1 MWMKIWTVVGT
12 IVVALMPQNAAAT
25 TYVID
30 PMHTYPSLEMP
41 HMGLS
46 IWRGKFDKTSGTV
59 VYDAAAKTGSVDINV
74 ATTSIDFGLADM
86 HAEAIK
92 AEWLDVEKYPTMTY
106 KGTLR
111 FDGDKPAAIDGQLT
125 LRGVTKP
132 LVLKINSFKCIE
144 HPYYKKQVCGA
155 DAEGDVD
162 RAEYG
167 MTQYTQEGAGILHLR
182 IQVEGIKKDE

>member
-1 MWMKIWTVVGT
+1 MWRWS
-12 IVVALMPQNAAAT
+12 PQDVAAT

-30 PMHTYPSLEMP
+30 PVHTYPSLEMP

-59 VYDAAAKTGSVDINV
+59 VYDAAAKTGSVDIIV
-74 ATTSIDFGLADM
+74 ETSSIDFGLADM
-86 HAEAIK
+86 HTEAIK
-92 AEWLDVEKYPTMTY
+92 PDWLDVEKYPTMKY

-111 FDGDKPAAIDGQLT
+111 FEGDKPVAVDGQLT

-132 LVLKINSFKCIE
+132 LVLKINSFKCME
-144 HPYYKKQVCGA
+144 HPFYKKEACGA

-162 RAEYG
+162 RAQFG
-167 MTQYTQEGAGILHLR
+167 MTKYTDNGMGIIHMR
-182 IQVEGIKKDE
+182 IQVEGLKKE

>member
-1 MWMKIWTVVGT
+1 MRTKIWLAVGT
-12 IVVALMPQNAAAT
+12 IALVLLAESAVAAT
-25 TYVID
+25 YIID

-59 VYDAAAKTGSVDINV
+59 IYDATAKTGSVDITV
-74 ATTSIDFGLADM
+74 ETSSIDFGLADM
-86 HAEAIK
+86 HTEAIK
-92 AEWLDVEKYPTMTY
+92 ADWLDVEKYPTMKY

-111 FDGDKPAAIDGQLT
+111 FEGDRPVAVDGQLT

-132 LVLKINSFKCIE
+132 LVLKINSFKCMQ
-144 HPYYKKQVCGA
+144 HPFYKKEACGA

-162 RAEYG
+162 RAQFG
-167 MTQYTQEGAGILHLR
+167 MTQYTDYGMGIIHMR
-182 IQVEGIKKDE
+182 IQVEGLKKE